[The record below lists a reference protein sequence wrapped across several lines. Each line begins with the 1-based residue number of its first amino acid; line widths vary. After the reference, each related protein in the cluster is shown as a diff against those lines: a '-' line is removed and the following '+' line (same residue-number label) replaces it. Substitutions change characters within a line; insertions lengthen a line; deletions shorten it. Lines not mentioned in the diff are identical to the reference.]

1 MSMKVILTLVVQL
14 TQLIVVRGTA
24 SPQFTNFEDF
34 DGLALAED
42 TSIGATVFTLEATDP
57 DQDNVYFSIESE
69 FLGVDQVTGRVI
81 LVKGLDRE
89 KEDSFEVRV
98 TATDNSPDLNF
109 VSYSATIR
117 VSDVNDNDPKF
128 LSTPY
133 IVTLDEDY
141 RVGFPVF
148 LGIEVEDP
156 DSGPGG
162 AYQFSCGGGCDWFD
176 IDPISGLILLS
187 KPLDYEFLP
196 AYWMLINCTDG
207 GGRTSSTILL
217 VHVKDTEDEPPV
229 FEVGTYEVTLQ
240 ENVPVGFSVVTTAAV
255 DGDRGVNN
263 PIGYSISGG
272 NDGNFFLIRAT
283 TGEITVARPLDR
295 DAFLDKFGIWQ
306 LTVTATEDKN
316 GLAGQATSTIVTIT
330 IEDVNDEEPSFDRH
344 SYTASFPENY
354 PEGVPLPNLN
364 IFVADL
370 DEGDNS
376 KLQIYLDDDWGAF
389 TVTPSELEGSADIQV
404 YITNSSLL
412 DYETMDNF
420 TLRIVAVESATNE
433 QFSDAAVVRIL
444 LEDQNDN
451 APIFNHVMYTGE
463 VSEAAVPDTYVTAV
477 LAMDYDTVLEYRT
490 IQYSLHGAGSERFAI
505 DPISGIIT
513 LAGSLDYEENP
524 KYYLIAQAEDGP
536 GLITTVPVEITV
548 LDYNDVQPIFLI
560 EEYQVYIEENSLH
573 MPQWMFVHA
582 TDYDGSEVN
591 NRIESYTL
599 SNTTNFATH
608 FGIGKTSGLLSINR
622 AIDYE
627 DVVWTNGKPE
637 IHLEVTARDSGTP
650 PLSVMANVTVFVM
663 DTNDNE
669 PIFEED
675 EYRVEILEVVES
687 GATIIQVR
695 ATDADSGPNQALVY
709 SLVGEHSQ
717 LFSIEP
723 RTGLVTVA
731 AGSQFDQDLV
741 DEYRLLVIA
750 TDFGAPARSGTANL
764 VIRVLEGNNKA
775 PTFLQPFISAA
786 VPEDTMVGWQV
797 AQLNA
802 SDADNTSDVQ
812 YLPIRP
818 YFVRA
823 WNGAILNNSV
833 FSGTNQTFEDWFEVD
848 STTGVVTVGRV
859 LDRETAAMFELTV
872 LAVDAE
878 AETSGQTATAL
889 VAISIEDMND
899 NPPVFRPPHTP
910 ITPYYQLSM
919 LEETGRG
926 ISVLTIGAEDPD
938 SPWAVINYQL
948 VGHNQGYFAIDN
960 VTGVVTV
967 ARPVDYETGVRWVN
981 FTIQATDDGNPPL
994 SSSTP
999 VSIQI
1004 VDINDNS
1011 PVFQEDFYK
1020 VSIPEDTSVGD
1031 AILNVSAS
1039 DADSRENGNVFY
1051 NVTGGGGMFSI
1062 HSTSG
1067 CIILERTVD
1076 RENKSLYLFE
1086 VTATD
1091 EPSTG
1096 IPRTAVTVV
1105 EVTVLDVNDV
1115 PPTFPHAMYHA
1126 DIQEHVLLYSH
1137 VITVQAH
1144 DPDQGP
1150 SGEINYSILA
1160 GNGAGLFEINGTTGE
1175 IRNAG
1180 LLIELSGEYVL
1191 TISATDRGP
1200 GALRGSCAV
1209 RVAVLD
1215 VNDHAPSFIVPE
1227 IGTTVTVPERPGA
1240 LRGSCTVRVVVLDV
1254 NDHAPSFIVPE
1265 IGTTVTVPEN
1275 QYIGYFILKVSAVDT
1290 DPSDGGRISY
1300 RITDNIGHIN
1310 DSLMFSINQDN
1321 GDLTTARLLDR
1332 EVQEYYNLLLV
1343 VEDRGSPTS
1352 FSSYRFITIRV
1363 TDVDDSEPYFPE
1375 IWHSATDVAVEFS
1388 IRENLAVGTEIG
1400 AVPPAIDEDLG
1411 ANAVPYYYIIGGASN
1426 KFAISKTTG
1435 VLTTRSSDLD
1445 FEVQSDFT
1453 LTIKTS
1459 SDPEFRTILTT
1470 RRKRSSHDD
1479 PSVLEVAIH
1488 LEDTNDNAP
1497 RFSKQKYSTVVS
1509 ADTKYG
1515 TTVIQTEA
1523 SDADSG
1529 NFSVTWF
1536 YLHTCNFVQ
1545 QNSRTPCPDT
1555 FRLDRTVGSLVTNE
1569 LFGAYMDLGY
1579 FKLLV
1584 QAVDALRADFV
1595 DVAEVEVYILS
1606 ENQQVLLTVDKTP
1619 ADVRS
1624 EEDGLVSSL
1633 QTATGLEVVVDDI
1646 QYHTPQKGTV
1656 DETKSDVTVHGVDTT
1671 TGLVTDADTLS
1682 RLISDDSNV
1691 MAATSISQVT
1701 PLEAETC
1708 ASQAD
1713 CSVVEGILI
1722 GLAAVLFVGTV
1733 SLICITFC
1741 LKHRCLRRD
1750 KPKGNGYLS
1759 KNLEVASKD
1768 PKETQVKTVDET
1780 LFTPAYR
1787 PRGVQNPAYDRRF
1800 DEDAPLTNNEHS
1812 PPQERL
1818 REDITSDGSLSPQGS
1833 VSAYVE
1839 PDEQLTVTV
1848 ENGVPTI
1855 QPAAPIE
1862 TMYAQVLP
1870 KSERLTMDKRHP
1882 VGILKKSL
1890 PRTDPHS
1897 RPPIP
1902 SPLRHPPAK
1911 TRTDTEILTT
1921 RVDPELN
1928 PVLSAQMPSPPA
1940 ELPTSVLPA
1949 DTNQFSGVPT
1959 GALTEHGPPA
1969 DSCSPPGTLARRRS
1983 DGDLLD
1989 MEEEPTPM
1997 SPHGPPPRVSSQR
2010 RGTDPD
2016 ILASAYLVSGTGHGR
2031 AVTIPFQ
2038 DSHIGPSPIKQQR
2051 HGTMKRNEYQNKAI
2065 PPAQSGSGK
2074 SVPVNEMAVRAANL
2088 WNSVVDHL
2096 YCAGVPNPA
2105 PDAADTPVPRPRN
2118 PSPRHLRRKSS
2129 ESNPLYRLEKA
2140 ILMEI
2145 PDSTL
2150 SSHTSPDR
2158 RHHRMV
2164 SPRRTVEVVRDPHHY
2179 YQSWNRGRTRDRGQR
2194 SPYKRQIENLQGHSS
2209 HNSSRSPH
2217 KREPVLR
2224 RQKTTTEIVF
2234 ERPDTHH
2241 KPRSHSTHR
2250 AQHKDKKKRDK
2261 TRRTQS
2267 HSPQR
2272 NVQVQTYEEDLQ
2284 DDEETSHLIRHEG
2297 YPYDNEGE
2305 DGTGLGTVHVNHPV
2319 YPGRAQPLSSWA
2331 TAEEDSTLVEPTY
2344 REYVDRTSH
2353 PEMSAKRGRPQ
2364 VIPPD
2369 ASPQRDEVYNPLVRP
2384 DQRNPQM
2391 SHYRGSGR
2399 PVQLMSPGG
2408 SIPEESPED
2417 VLGLDSPRAE
2427 SPQLEQNSS
2436 SGRGSLN
2443 NERPWIAF
2451 HDSSDS
2457 SPVRTVTGRLMSP
2470 SRRMHVAAQVHHVTE
2485 TSSADSSPVRLA
2497 SYSIPRV
2504 QNVSMKQAHQAAFQP
2519 PQTNKEDIPR
2529 IEFIPT
2535 KNEAPPSDSG
2545 LTVRVTPTQGSK
2557 ATRTESETEGFQQ
2570 KLESVTPAKESLPK
2584 RSVAKQIMFFEQMS
2598 KSTGSS
2604 GSLDDP
2610 DTDVPISLI

>member
-1 MSMKVILTLVVQL
+1 MLLKVILTLVLQL
-14 TQLIVVRGTA
+14 AQFLAVRGTA
-24 SPQFTNFEDF
+24 SPQFTNFDDF

-42 TSIGATVFTLEATDP
+42 TYIGATVFTLQATDP

-81 LVKGLDRE
+81 LIKALDRE

-98 TATDNSPDLNF
+98 TATDNSPALNS
-109 VSYSATIR
+109 VSYLATIR

-255 DGDRGVNN
+255 DGDRGVDN

-295 DAFLDKFGIWQ
+295 DAYLDKFGIWQ

-316 GLAGQATSTIVTIT
+316 GLPGQATSTIVTIT
-330 IEDVNDEEPSFDRH
+330 IEDVNDEAPTFDHR
-344 SYTASFPENY
+344 SYTATFPENY

-370 DEGDNS
+370 DEGANS

-404 YITNSSLL
+404 YITNSTVL

-420 TLRIVAVESATNE
+420 TLRIVAVESDTNE
-433 QFSDAAVVRIL
+433 QFSDSALVTIL

-451 APIFNHVMYTGE
+451 APIFNHAMYRGE

-490 IQYSLHGAGSERFAI
+490 IQYSLHGAGSDRFAI

-513 LAGSLDYEENP
+513 LAGSLDYEDNP

-560 EEYQVYIEENSLH
+560 DEYQVYIEENSLD

-582 TDYDGSEVN
+582 TDYDGSELN

-599 SNTTNFATH
+599 SNTTNFASH
-608 FGIGKTSGLLSINR
+608 FGIGQTSGLLSIIQ
-622 AIDYE
+622 AVDYE
-627 DVVWTNGKPE
+627 DVIFTNGKPE
-637 IHLEVTARDSGTP
+637 IHLEVTAKDSGTP
-650 PLSVMANVTVFVM
+650 ALSAMANVTVFIM
-663 DTNDNE
+663 DMNDNT
-669 PIFEED
+669 PVFEED
-675 EYRVEILEVVES
+675 EYRVEIAEVVEA
-687 GATIIQVR
+687 GATIVQVR

-750 TDFGAPARSGTANL
+750 TDFGAPARSGTVNL

-775 PTFLQPFISAA
+775 PTFFQPFISAA
-786 VPEDTMVGWQV
+786 VLEDTMVGWQV

-812 YLPIRP
+812 FLPIRP

-833 FSGTNQTFEDWFEVD
+833 FTGTNQTFEDWFEVD
-848 STTGVVTVGRV
+848 STTGVVTVGRE

-889 VAISIEDMND
+889 VAIFIEDRND
-899 NPPVFRPPHTP
+899 NPPVFMSPHTP
-910 ITPYYQLSM
+910 DTPYYHLSM
-919 LEETGRG
+919 LEETSHG
-926 ISVLTIGAEDPD
+926 ISVLTISAEDPD
-938 SPWAVINYQL
+938 SPWTIINYQL
-948 VGHNQGYFAIDN
+948 VWHNEGYFAIDN

-967 ARPVDYETGVRWVN
+967 ARPVDYEMGVRWVN
-981 FTIQATDDGNPPL
+981 FTVQATDDGNPPL
-994 SSSTP
+994 SASTP

-1011 PVFQEDFYK
+1011 PVFQEDFYR
-1020 VSIPEDTSVGD
+1020 VSIPEDARVGD
-1031 AILNVSAS
+1031 VILNVSAS
-1039 DADSRENGNVFY
+1039 DADSRLNGNIFY
-1051 NVTGGGGMFSI
+1051 NVTGGGGMFSV
-1062 HSTSG
+1062 HSTLG
-1067 CIILERTVD
+1067 CIILEQTVD
-1076 RENKSLYLFE
+1076 RENQSLYLFE
-1086 VTATD
+1086 VMATD
-1091 EPSTG
+1091 KPSVG
-1096 IPRTAVTVV
+1096 VPRSAVSVV

-1115 PPTFPHAMYHA
+1115 PPTFPHAVYHA

-1144 DPDQGP
+1144 DPDEGP

-1200 GALRGSCAV
+1200 GALRGSC
-1209 RVAVLD
+1209 
-1215 VNDHAPSFIVPE
+1215 
-1227 IGTTVTVPERPGA
+1227 
-1240 LRGSCTVRVVVLDV
+1240 TVRVVVLDV

-1275 QYIGYFILKVSAVDT
+1275 QYVGYFILKVSAVDT

-1300 RITDNIGHIN
+1300 RITDNVGHIN
-1310 DSLMFSINQDN
+1310 DSLMFTINEDN
-1321 GDLTTARLLDR
+1321 GDLTTARRLDR

-1375 IWHSATDVAVEFS
+1375 IWHSATDVAVEFD

-1400 AVPPAIDEDLG
+1400 AVPPAVDDDLG

-1435 VLTTRSSDLD
+1435 VLSTRSSDLD
-1445 FEVQSDFT
+1445 FEDQSDFT

-1459 SDPEFRTILTT
+1459 SDPEFYTVLTT
-1470 RRKRSSHDD
+1470 RGKRSSHDD

-1488 LEDTNDNAP
+1488 LKDTNDNAP

-1536 YLHTCNFVQ
+1536 YLHSCNFVQ

-1555 FRLDRTVGSLVTNE
+1555 FRLDRTGGSLVTNE
-1569 LFGAYMDLGY
+1569 LFGAYRDQGY
-1579 FKLLV
+1579 FKLLI
-1584 QAVDALRADFV
+1584 QAVDSVRADFV

-1606 ENQQVLLTVDKTP
+1606 ENQQVLLTVDRAP
-1619 ADVRS
+1619 ADVRTG
-1624 EEDGLVSSL
+1624 EEELVRSL

-1646 QYHTPQKGTV
+1646 QYHTPQKSRV

-1671 TGLVTDADTLS
+1671 TRLLTDADTLS
-1682 RLISDDSNV
+1682 RLISDDMDV
-1691 MAATSISQVT
+1691 MSTASISEVT

-1708 ASQAD
+1708 ASEAD
-1713 CSVVEGILI
+1713 CSVLEGILI
-1722 GLAAVLFVGTV
+1722 GLGAVLFVGTV

-1741 LKHRCLRRD
+1741 LKHRCLRGD
-1750 KPKGNGYLS
+1750 KPQGNGFLS
-1759 KNLEVASKD
+1759 TNLEVASKD

-1800 DEDAPLTNNEHS
+1800 DEEAPLTNNEHS

-1833 VSAYVE
+1833 VSAFVE

-1848 ENGVPTI
+1848 ENGVSTI
-1855 QPAAPIE
+1855 QPAAPVE
-1862 TMYAQVLP
+1862 TTYSQVQP
-1870 KSERLTMDKRHP
+1870 KSEYSMSMDKKHP
-1882 VGILKKSL
+1882 VGILKKST

-1902 SPLRHPPAK
+1902 SPLRHPPAR
-1911 TRTDTEILTT
+1911 RTTEILTAP
-1921 RVDPELN
+1921 VDPELN
-1928 PVLSAQMPSPPA
+1928 PALSTQMPSLPGEP
-1940 ELPTSVLPA
+1940 PTSVQQT
-1949 DTNQFSGVPT
+1949 DTNLPSGVST
-1959 GALTEHGPPA
+1959 AGVLTEHGPPV
-1969 DSCSPPGTLARRRS
+1969 DTFSPPVDTCSSTGTQSRRRS

-2016 ILASAYLVSGTGHGR
+2016 IPASGTGRGR

-2051 HGTMKRNEYQNKAI
+2051 PTVKRNENKAV
-2065 PPAQSGSGK
+2065 PTAQSVSGK
-2074 SVPVNEMAVRAANL
+2074 SVPVNEMAVRAAML

-2105 PDAADTPVPRPRN
+2105 PDADTPLPRPRN
-2118 PSPRHLRRKSS
+2118 PSPHHLRRKSS

-2158 RHHRMV
+2158 RQHRMV
-2164 SPRRTVEVVRDPHHY
+2164 SPRRTAIEIVRDPHHY
-2179 YQSWNRGRTRDRGQR
+2179 HQSWNRGRTKDRGQR
-2194 SPYKRQIENLQGHSS
+2194 SPYKRQLRDLQGQSS

-2217 KREPVLR
+2217 KREPLLR
-2224 RQKTTTEIVF
+2224 RQTTTEIVF
-2234 ERPDTHH
+2234 ERPDSHNGHHH

-2272 NVQVQTYEEDLQ
+2272 NVQVQTYQEDLQ

-2297 YPYDNEGE
+2297 YPYDNDEGE
-2305 DGTGLGTVHVNHPV
+2305 DGTLLGAAHVNHHPV
-2319 YPGRAQPLSSWA
+2319 YPGRAQPHSHWE
-2331 TAEEDSTLVEPTY
+2331 TAGEEIPDEPTY
-2344 REYVDRTSH
+2344 SQYIDHTSH
-2353 PEMSAKRGRPQ
+2353 PEMAGKRGTPQ
-2364 VIPPD
+2364 VLPPD

-2384 DQRNPQM
+2384 DLRNPKM
-2391 SHYRGSGR
+2391 SQYRGGR
-2399 PVQLMSPGG
+2399 PVQLLSPGG

-2417 VLGLDSPRAE
+2417 VLGLDSPRGDE

-2504 QNVSMKQAHQAAFQP
+2504 QNVSMKQVHQAAFQP
-2519 PQTNKEDIPR
+2519 SKAKEDTPR

-2535 KNEAPPSDSG
+2535 KNETPPNDSG
-2545 LTVRVTPTQGSK
+2545 LTVHVTPSQGSK
-2557 ATRTESETEGFQQ
+2557 TRTESETEGFQQ
-2570 KLESVTPAKESLPK
+2570 NFDSVTPAKESLPK

-2604 GSLDDP
+2604 SSGADP
-2610 DTDVPISLI
+2610 ETDVPISLI